1 MAQAQ
6 LRPNVAPWR
15 FFGAGGAGSPRS
27 LFSPF
32 LAQKCNEMDASGTA
46 KGLCAAVQPSIWPR
60 DEGDLDLFD
69 KWISRWIFDLQIGHL
84 EWPLSIPGCFFG
96 MAPILIVG
104 PLTLAVLSA
113 PKNVPISI
121 WLLLGLLWLVILYL
135 WFAFCSGRRPELAQK
150 LLFAKHSYLLGPL
163 LGLLLS
169 HLDSSLNSSL
179 AGWFIMVWSA
189 ALVPVLT
196 LKARTKR
203 RRPAVCPSVP
213 QTPRVIAILP
223 QMPLEPTS

>member
-1 MAQAQ
+1 
-6 LRPNVAPWR
+6 
-15 FFGAGGAGSPRS
+15 
-27 LFSPF
+27 
-32 LAQKCNEMDASGTA
+32 MDASATA
-46 KGLCAAVQPSIWPR
+46 KGLAAGVQPSIWPL

-69 KWISRWIFDLQIGHL
+69 KWISRWIFNLRMGPL

-104 PLTLAVLSA
+104 PPSLVVLAATSEVPSRVYLILS
-113 PKNVPISI
+113 
-121 WLLLGLLWLVILYL
+121 LLWLVTIYM
-135 WFAFCSGRRPELAQK
+135 WFAFCSGRRPDLAQK
-150 LLFAKHSYLLGPL
+150 VLFAKQSYLLGPL
-163 LGLLLS
+163 LGLLLA
-169 HLDSSLNSSL
+169 HLDGSLNSSL

-196 LKARTKR
+196 LKGRTKR

-223 QMPLEPTS
+223 QMSLA